1 MTTQSVIILVVAYL
15 LGSIPSAYI
24 ATRLVLGKD
33 IRQLGDGNMGAK
45 NTFHSVGTVVGTM
58 VAAADIGKGA
68 LAVIIA
74 QRFSTSDAIVML
86 AGALAVAGHDF
97 PIYLGFKGGQ
107 GMAAM
112 GGVFLVLFP
121 QQLLLAVGALLIA
134 LLATRNWDWSCAVG
148 FVLLVILIWVG
159 DIPTKYLLYTVL
171 LLPSLAVTKLLVGW
185 RARRMAIV
193 ANAESRP
200 E

>member
-1 MTTQSVIILVVAYL
+1 
-15 LGSIPSAYI
+15 
-24 ATRLVLGKD
+24 
-33 IRQLGDGNMGAK
+33 
-45 NTFHSVGTVVGTM
+45 
-58 VAAADIGKGA
+58 
-68 LAVIIA
+68 
-74 QRFSTSDAIVML
+74 
-86 AGALAVAGHDF
+86 
-97 PIYLGFKGGQ
+97 
-107 GMAAM
+107 
-112 GGVFLVLFP
+112 
-121 QQLLLAVGALLIA
+121 VGALLIA